1 MSDFSPPPLS
11 DLSPLTD
18 FPPPING
25 FNTGGEDTEEED
37 GDYNFVLGDNQYDL
51 TGLSDKINRLE
62 LEKMKSL
69 PPREILELQR
79 ESQSGGVFPSTD
91 EVSDQ
96 SQEESDSPA
105 ESSVEPSEAKQVIAM
120 TSQELENIE
129 PSADHDQQHDHHTDH
144 HDHHEHRDHHVQHDQ
159 VCDPSVADDGTAD
172 QVLSSSQSSH
182 DNNLETLQVAVEEE
196 NSEVGETLAL
206 EGEPE
211 HPSEVDPAKDDHE
224 VIDLDLGTEEDLTG
238 DTEDV
243 AEVEAGWGEFPEN
256 DSGCQGAGEAWG
268 NFPADEWS
276 LPTEANQE
284 DRDDFQFDE
293 SEDDD
298 FGDFGE
304 APELVQ
310 NNEVKEES
318 RILFDLSELRNKTC
332 SLLESVYGLSS
343 GGEPPG
349 NCEEEFKNNL
359 EVTVLSEGQIF
370 EKIDNPASAPALN
383 HQWRDS
389 LTYSSLLL
397 TLGIDSSSNVGR
409 QKCIL

>member
-1 MSDFSPPPLS
+1 
-11 DLSPLTD
+11 
-18 FPPPING
+18 
-25 FNTGGEDTEEED
+25 
-37 GDYNFVLGDNQYDL
+37 
-51 TGLSDKINRLE
+51 
-62 LEKMKSL
+62 
-69 PPREILELQR
+69 
-79 ESQSGGVFPSTD
+79 
-91 EVSDQ
+91 
-96 SQEESDSPA
+96 
-105 ESSVEPSEAKQVIAM
+105 
-120 TSQELENIE
+120 
-129 PSADHDQQHDHHTDH
+129 
-144 HDHHEHRDHHVQHDQ
+144 
-159 VCDPSVADDGTAD
+159 VCDPSVADDETAD

-196 NSEVGETLAL
+196 NVEVGETVAL

-211 HPSEVDPAKDDHE
+211 HPSEEDPAKDDHE
-224 VIDLDLGTEEDLTG
+224 VIDLDLGTEEDQTG

-276 LPTEANQE
+276 LPTEANQEDRE

-349 NCEEEFKNNL
+349 DCEEEFKNNL
-359 EVTVLSEGQIF
+359 EATVLSEGQIF

-397 TLGIDSSSNVGR
+397 TLGIDSSSNLDGEEWRSSAPRSAASLMTPGLLTPEALSEKPEPQEQKSSEGDTVTPAQFDWNKSGLTDPLSENVGAKSSPDPTISQVEEDNNNGDGGKLYQDHVR
-409 QKCIL
+409 REAQNVLDGLPLLNFMSSNVLMFPTKSINKR